1 MFLIS
6 FGPSGSSIAGM
17 AQGSRNNDDKL
28 AHFQAVTGLEDS
40 SLCAQILQ
48 AYNWDLDLAVGSITD
63 GGMHDD
69 VAFTSFDH
77 VASDTMA
84 GPSSSPFDGTNR
96 VNMPLEEAGFRRN
109 HAVVPHQAG
118 PGLVWRV
125 ATLPF
130 SVIRGSYNVMYG
142 AFGLGMWIAGG
153 ILTHS
158 LGALGLVGQQQ
169 RDTQRGEGA
178 SPLLPTS
185 YGATEALAF
194 VRSFEREYGEY
205 HPAFETTSFMD
216 ALRRAREEY
225 KFLLVY
231 LHSPDHEN
239 TPAFIEQTLCSE
251 LVVQFLNENFI
262 VWGGNIRASEGF
274 RMSNSLKASTFPFCA
289 VVMASANNRVALLQ
303 QLEGPRSGPSLIS
316 ALQKVLEEQ
325 GASLV
330 AARME
335 EEERQLN
342 RRLRDEQDAAYR
354 AALQA
359 DQERERQRQEEA
371 DRMAFEMAEAER
383 KRKEEEEAAAKAA
396 QEAAE
401 RQAAM
406 DLRRQQKAMALGS
419 EPEKGPDVTE
429 VLIRFPNGERKGRR
443 FHSTATISS
452 IYDYVDTLPD
462 FDARSYKLVSNFP
475 RVVYGTDKLGLTL
488 KDAGLHSRASLY
500 IEIEDE

>member
-1 MFLIS
+1 
-6 FGPSGSSIAGM
+6 M
-17 AQGSRNNDDKL
+17 AQGSRDNDDKV
-28 AHFQAVTGLEDS
+28 AHFQAVTGLQDS
-40 SLCAQILQ
+40 SMCAQILQ
-48 AYNWDLDLAVGSITD
+48 AYNWDLDLAVGSIAD
-63 GGMHDD
+63 GGMPDD
-69 VAFTSFDH
+69 VVFTAFDH
-77 VASDTMA
+77 VDQAGTASYASA
-84 GPSSSPFDGTNR
+84 GPSRSPFDAMNR
-96 VNMPLEEAGFRRN
+96 DNMPPNDGNVDRN

-142 AFGLGMWIAGG
+142 AVGLGMWIAGG

-158 LGALGLVGQQQ
+158 LGALGLAGQQ

-178 SPLLPTS
+178 TPLLPTS
-185 YGATEALAF
+185 VGATEALAF
-194 VRSFEREYGEY
+194 VRSFEREFGDF
-205 HPAFETTSFMD
+205 HPAFETSNFMD
-216 ALRRAREEY
+216 ALRRAREEH

-239 TPAFIEQTLCSE
+239 TPVFVQQTLCSE

-289 VVMASANNRVALLQ
+289 VVMASANQRVALLQ
-303 QLEGPRSGPSLIS
+303 QLEGPRSDANLLS

-330 AARME
+330 AARIE

-342 RRLRDEQDAAYR
+342 RRLRDEQDAAYQ

-359 DQERERQRQEEA
+359 DQERERQRQLEA
-371 DRMAFEMAEAER
+371 DRLAFEMAEAAR

-401 RQAAM
+401 RQAA
-406 DLRRQQKAMALGS
+406 LEQRRQQKAMALGA

-443 FHSTATISS
+443 FYSTATVSS
-452 IYDYVDTLPD
+452 IYDYLDSLPE
-462 FDARSYKLVSNFP
+462 FGARSYKLVSNFP
-475 RVVYGTDKLGLTL
+475 RVVYDTNKLGITL
-488 KDAGLHSRASLY
+488 KDAELHPRASLY
-500 IEIEDE
+500 IQIEDE